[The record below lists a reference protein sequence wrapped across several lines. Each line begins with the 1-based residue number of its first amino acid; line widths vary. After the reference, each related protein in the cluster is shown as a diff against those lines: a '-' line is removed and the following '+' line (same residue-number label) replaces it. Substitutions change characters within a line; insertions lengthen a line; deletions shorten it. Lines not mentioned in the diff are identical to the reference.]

1 MRVWDLIL
9 LINDNSNVNLV
20 NPDGVIFSQYDSKNN
35 IDEEYEDLIVTGIR
49 HTPEAIEIDCI
60 SEDE

>member
-1 MRVWDLIL
+1 MRVWDLLL

-49 HTPEAIEIDCI
+49 HTPTAIELDCI
-60 SEDE
+60 SE